1 MSAAL
6 ARHARLV
13 AIRQEM
19 DLHPV
24 EKGEHLDPDRDLPLV
39 PQARPAGVPDVRPAR
54 LPALRLRRTYQA
66 PWTAR

>member
-39 PQARPAGVPDVRPAR
+39 PQARPAGVPDVQEARVPEAR
-54 LPALRLRRTYQA
+54 LCRTYQT
-66 PWTAR
+66 PWSAR